1 MREEERKSNHV
12 YYNSVG
18 HGCGHNL
25 IAISGV
31 ACALAVK
38 KLLQENLISGSV
50 TLFGTPAEESSSGKT
65 AFVQTGTVQRMV
77 DFAMML
83 HPSGDSGVYAKCLAL
98 DSVTVEY
105 FGRQSH
111 AGAAPWNGINAVDAL
126 MQGFDNIAMMRQQTL
141 TTNR

>member
-1 MREEERKSNHV
+1 MVTNKLIIYRI
-12 YYNSVG
+12 G

-31 ACALAVK
+31 ACALAMK
-38 KLLQENLISGSV
+38 RLLQDHLISGSV
-50 TLFGTPAEESSSGKT
+50 TLFGTPAEETSNAKVK
-65 AFVQTGTVQRMV
+65 FVEAGEIQRLA

-83 HPSGDSGVYAKCLAL
+83 HPGPASGCFSNYLAL

-111 AGAAPWNGINAVDAL
+111 AGASPWDGINAVDAL
-126 MQGFDNIAMMRQQTL
+126 MQGFDNIGMMRQQTL
-141 TTNR
+141 PTNR